1 MSKLIECD
9 GCGRSFKTED
19 AAGMLAAIKGC
30 CPSCGGRFGLAPTT
44 VDPVSKSLGAPHP
57 SPRPH

>member
-19 AAGMLAAIKGC
+19 AAGMLAAIKGR
-30 CPSCGGRFGLAPTT
+30 CPSCGGTFRLAPATT
-44 VDPVSKSLGAPHP
+44 DAGSQSLAAPP
-57 SPRPH
+57 APRASS